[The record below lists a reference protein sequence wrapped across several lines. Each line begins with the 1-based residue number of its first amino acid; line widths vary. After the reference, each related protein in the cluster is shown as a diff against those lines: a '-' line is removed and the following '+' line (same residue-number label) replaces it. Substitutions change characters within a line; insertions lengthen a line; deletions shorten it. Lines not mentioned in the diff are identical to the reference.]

1 MSSSSRINLG
11 PGGAGLRFAIVG
23 SSTLKGKELA
33 ELLPDSAF
41 AAAEV
46 RLLDNEETTGQL
58 EAVGEEMTFVQRVA
72 ADNFEG
78 SDVVFFGSDADF
90 TRKHWTLASRAGSA
104 VVDLSYGL
112 ENEKGASVRAPWI
125 DRELGEMAPMD
136 LQPGPVVVAHPAAI
150 VLAILSLRL
159 KKLGTPKTAVSVV
172 FEPASERGRKGLD
185 ELHQQT
191 VNILSFQSLP
201 KDVYDAQVAF
211 NLLSSF
217 GAEATPTLAST
228 EKKVSDHFKSIVR
241 GEVQLPS
248 LMLLQAAVFHG
259 HAFSLYIE
267 FDREVTLGD
276 VAQAL
281 AGEHLEI
288 VHPPEEEAPNTVS
301 AAGQEA
307 IMVQLRPD
315 LEHKNGIWIW
325 AAADNLRV
333 QALNAIASAEQLVAS
348 RPRGQVQ

>member
-1 MSSSSRINLG
+1 MSSRTNLG

-33 ELLPDSAF
+33 EVLPESAL

-46 RLLDNEETTGQL
+46 RLLDDEETTGQL
-58 EAVGEEMTFVQRVA
+58 ESVGEEMTFVQRVA

-78 SDVVFFGSDADF
+78 ADVVFFGSDSDF
-90 TRKHWTLASRAGSA
+90 TRKNWTLATRAGSA

-125 DRELGEMAPMD
+125 DRELGEATRMD
-136 LQPGPVVVAHPAAI
+136 LQPGPVVVAHPAAV
-150 VLAILSLRL
+150 VLAMLMLRL
-159 KKLGTPKTAVSVV
+159 KKLGTATTAVSVV

-191 VNILSFQSLP
+191 VNILSFQALP

-211 NLLSSF
+211 NLLSSY
-217 GAEATPTLAST
+217 GGNSQPTLAST
-228 EKKVSDHFKSIVR
+228 EKKIGDHFKAVVR
-241 GEVQLPS
+241 GAVPMPS
-248 LMLLQAAVFHG
+248 LMLVQASVFHG
-259 HAFSLYIE
+259 HAFSLYLE
-267 FDREVTLGD
+267 FANEVSLGE
-276 VAQAL
+276 VGKVL

-288 VHPPEEEAPNTVS
+288 VHPPEEEAPSTVG

-307 IMVQLRPD
+307 ILVQLRPD
-315 LEHKNGIWIW
+315 LEHKNGVWIW

>member
-1 MSSSSRINLG
+1 MSSRTNLG

-23 SSTLKGKELA
+23 SSTLKGKELT
-33 ELLPDSAF
+33 ELLPDSVL

-46 RLLDNEETTGQL
+46 RLLDDEETTGQL
-58 EAVGEEMTFVQRVA
+58 ESVGEEMTFVQRVA

-78 SDVVFFGSDADF
+78 SDVVFFTSDGDF
-90 TRKHWTLASRAGSA
+90 TRKNWNLATRAGSA

-112 ENEKGASVRAPWI
+112 ENEKGASLRAPWI
-125 DRELGEMAPMD
+125 DRELGEMAPIE

-150 VLAILSLRL
+150 VLAILTLRL
-159 KKLGTPKTAVSVV
+159 KKLGPAKTEVCVV
-172 FEPASERGRKGLD
+172 FEPASERGRRGLD

-201 KDVYDAQVAF
+201 KEVYDAQVAF

-217 GAEATPTLAST
+217 GSQATPTLAST
-228 EKKVSDHFKSIVR
+228 EKKIADHFKSIVR
-241 GEVQLPS
+241 GEVPVPS
-248 LMLLQAAVFHG
+248 LMLLQASVFHG

-267 FDREVTLGD
+267 FEKEVLLGD
-276 VAQAL
+276 IAQAI

-315 LEHKNGIWIW
+315 LEHKNGMWIW

-333 QALNAIASAEQLVAS
+333 QALNAIGSAEQLVAS

>member
-1 MSSSSRINLG
+1 MSSRTNLG

-33 ELLPDSAF
+33 EILPESAF

-46 RLLDNEETTGQL
+46 RLLDDEETTGQL
-58 EAVGEEMTFVQRVA
+58 ESVGEEMTFVQRVA

-78 SDVVFFGSDADF
+78 ADVVFFGSDAVF
-90 TRKHWTLASRAGSA
+90 TKQHWNLATRAGSA
-104 VVDLSYGL
+104 VVDLSYAL

-125 DRELGEMAPMD
+125 DRELGETAPME
-136 LQPGPVVVAHPAAI
+136 LQPGPVIVAHPAAI
-150 VLAILSLRL
+150 VLAVLMLRI
-159 KKLGTPKTAVSVV
+159 KKLGNPKIATSVI
-172 FEPASERGRKGLD
+172 FEPASERGRRGLD

-201 KDVYDAQVAF
+201 KEVYDAQVAF
-211 NLLSSF
+211 NLLSTY
-217 GAEATPTLAST
+217 GGNAQPTLAST
-228 EKKVSDHFKSIVR
+228 EKKLVDHFKTIVR
-241 GEVQLPS
+241 GEIPVPS
-248 LMLLQAAVFHG
+248 LMLVQASVFHG

-267 FDREVTLGD
+267 MDKELSLGEI
-276 VAQAL
+276 AQAL
-281 AGEHLEI
+281 AGEHVEI
-288 VHPPEEEAPNTVS
+288 VHPPEEEAPSTVG

-315 LEHKNGIWIW
+315 LEHKNGVWIW

-333 QALNAIASAEQLVAS
+333 QGLNAIASAEQLVAS

>member
-1 MSSSSRINLG
+1 MSSRTNLG

-23 SSTLKGKELA
+23 SSTLKGKELT
-33 ELLPDSAF
+33 EILPESSL

-46 RLLDNEETTGQL
+46 RLLDDEETTGQL
-58 EAVGEEMTFVQRVA
+58 ESVGEEMTFVQRVA

-78 SDVVFFGSDADF
+78 ADVVFFGSDAAF
-90 TRKHWTLASRAGSA
+90 TKQHWNLATRAGSA

-125 DRELGEMAPMD
+125 DRELGETTPMD
-136 LQPGPVVVAHPAAI
+136 LQPGPVIVAHPAAV
-150 VLAILSLRL
+150 VLAILMLRL
-159 KKLGTPKTAVSVV
+159 KKLGKPKIATTVV

-201 KDVYDAQVAF
+201 KEVYDAQIAF
-211 NLLSSF
+211 NVLSTY
-217 GAEATPTLAST
+217 GGNAQPTLAST
-228 EKKVSDHFKSIVR
+228 EKKLVDHFKTIVR
-241 GEVQLPS
+241 GEVPVPS
-248 LMLLQAAVFHG
+248 LMLVQASVFHG

-267 FDREVTLGD
+267 LDKQLSLGE

-288 VHPPEEEAPNTVS
+288 VHPPEEEAPSTVN

-315 LEHKNGIWIW
+315 LEHPNGMWIW

-333 QALNAIASAEQLVAS
+333 QALNAIGSAEQLVAS

>member
-1 MSSSSRINLG
+1 MSSRTNLG

-23 SSTLKGKELA
+23 SSTLKGKELT
-33 ELLPDSAF
+33 EILPDSPL

-46 RLLDNEETTGQL
+46 RLLDDEETTGQL
-58 EAVGEEMTFVQRVA
+58 ESVGEEMTFVQRVA

-78 SDVVFFGSDADF
+78 ADVVFFGSDAAF
-90 TRKHWTLASRAGSA
+90 TKQHWNLATRAGSA
-104 VVDLSYGL
+104 VVDLSYAL
-112 ENEKGASVRAPWI
+112 ESEKGASIRAPWI
-125 DRELGEMAPMD
+125 DRELGEMVPMD
-136 LQPGPVVVAHPAAI
+136 LQPGPVIVAHPAAV
-150 VLAILSLRL
+150 VLAVLMLRL
-159 KKLGTPKTAVSVV
+159 KKLGNPKVATTVI
-172 FEPASERGRKGLD
+172 FEPASERGRRGLD

-201 KDVYDAQVAF
+201 KEVYDAQIAF
-211 NLLSSF
+211 NLLSTY
-217 GAEATPTLAST
+217 GGNAQPTLAST
-228 EKKVSDHFKSIVR
+228 EKKLVDHFKTIVR
-241 GEVQLPS
+241 GEVPVPS
-248 LMLLQAAVFHG
+248 LMLVQASVFHG

-267 FDREVTLGD
+267 FDKELSLGE

-281 AGEHLEI
+281 VGEHLEI
-288 VHPPEEEAPNTVS
+288 VHPPEEEAPSTVG

-315 LEHKNGIWIW
+315 LEHKNGVWIW

>member
-1 MSSSSRINLG
+1 MSSRTNLG

-23 SSTLKGKELA
+23 SSTLKGKELT
-33 ELLPDSAF
+33 EVLPDSAL

-46 RLLDNEETTGQL
+46 RLLDDEETTGQL
-58 EAVGEEMTFVQRVA
+58 ESVGEEMTFVQRVA

-78 SDVVFFGSDADF
+78 ADVVFFGSDPEF
-90 TRKHWTLASRAGSA
+90 TRKHWTLATRAGSV

-112 ENEKGASVRAPWI
+112 ENEKGASVRAPWV
-125 DRELGEMAPMD
+125 DRELGEIAPME
-136 LQPGPVVVAHPAAI
+136 LQPGPVVVAHPAAV
-150 VLAILSLRL
+150 VLAILMLRL
-159 KKLGTPKTAVSVV
+159 KKLGEPKTAVTVV

-201 KDVYDAQVAF
+201 KDVYDAQIAF
-211 NLLSSF
+211 NLLSSY
-217 GAEATPTLAST
+217 GGNSQPTLAST
-228 EKKVSDHFKSIVR
+228 EKKLVDHYKSIVR
-241 GEVQLPS
+241 GEVPVPS
-248 LMLLQAAVFHG
+248 LMLLQASVFHG
-259 HAFSLYIE
+259 HAFSFYME
-267 FDREVTLGD
+267 FPQEISLGD
-276 VAQAL
+276 VAKAL

-288 VHPPEEEAPNTVS
+288 VHPPEEEAPSNVG

-307 IMVQLRPD
+307 ILVQLRPD

-333 QALNAIASAEQLVAS
+333 QALNAIGSAEQLVAS

>member
-1 MSSSSRINLG
+1 MSSRTNLG

-33 ELLPDSAF
+33 EIIPDSAL

-46 RLLDNEETTGQL
+46 RLLDDEETTGQL

-78 SDVVFFGSDADF
+78 ADVVFFGSDAGF
-90 TRKHWTLASRAGSA
+90 TRQHWNLATRAGSA

-112 ENEKGASVRAPWI
+112 ENEKGATVRAPWI
-125 DRELGEMAPMD
+125 DRELGETAPME
-136 LQPGPVVVAHPAAI
+136 LQPGPVIVAHPAAI
-150 VLAILSLRL
+150 VLAVLMLRL
-159 KKLGTPKTAVSVV
+159 KKLGSPSSAVSVV

-191 VNILSFQSLP
+191 VNILSFQALP
-201 KDVYDAQVAF
+201 KDVYDAQIAF
-211 NLLSSF
+211 NLLSSY
-217 GAEATPTLAST
+217 GGNAQPTLAST
-228 EKKVSDHFKSIVR
+228 EKKVVDHLKTISR
-241 GEVQLPS
+241 GEVPVPS
-248 LMLLQAAVFHG
+248 LMLVQASVFHG

-267 FDREVTLGD
+267 FPKEVSLGE

-288 VHPPEEEAPNTVS
+288 VHPPVEEAPSTVN

-315 LEHKNGIWIW
+315 LEHKNGVWIW
-325 AAADNLRV
+325 AAADKLRV
-333 QALNAIASAEQLVAS
+333 QALNAIGSAEQLVAS

>member
-1 MSSSSRINLG
+1 M
-11 PGGAGLRFAIVG
+11 RFAIVG
-23 SSTLKGKELA
+23 SSTLKGKELT
-33 ELLPDSAF
+33 EILPESPLAG
-41 AAAEV
+41 AEV
-46 RLLDNEETTGQL
+46 RLLDDEETTGQL
-58 EAVGEEMTFVQRVA
+58 ESVGEEMTFVQRVA

-78 SDVVFFGSDADF
+78 TAVVFFGSDSDF
-90 TRKHWTLASRAGSA
+90 TRKNWHLATRAGSA

-125 DRELGEMAPMD
+125 DRELGEIAPIE

-150 VLAILSLRL
+150 VLAVLMLRL
-159 KKLGTPKTAVSVV
+159 KKLGVPKTAVSVV

-201 KDVYDAQVAF
+201 KDVYDAQIAF

-217 GAEATPTLAST
+217 GGNAQPTLASA
-228 EKKVSDHFKSIVR
+228 EKRIVDHFKSIVR
-241 GEVQLPS
+241 GEASAPSMMLVQAP
-248 LMLLQAAVFHG
+248 VFHG
-259 HAFSLYIE
+259 HAFSLYLE
-267 FDREVTLGD
+267 FDKEVLLGD
-276 VAQAL
+276 VAKAI

-288 VHPPEEEAPNTVS
+288 VHPPEEEAPNNVG

-315 LEHKNGIWIW
+315 LEHPNGIWIW
-325 AAADNLRV
+325 VAADNLRV
-333 QALNAIASAEQLVAS
+333 QALNAIGSAEQLVAS

>member
-1 MSSSSRINLG
+1 MSSRTNLG

-33 ELLPDSAF
+33 EVLPESPLAG
-41 AAAEV
+41 AEV
-46 RLLDNEETTGQL
+46 RLLDDEETTGQL
-58 EAVGEEMTFVQRVA
+58 ESVGEEMTFVQRVA

-78 SDVVFFGSDADF
+78 ADVVFFGSDAAF
-90 TRKHWTLASRAGSA
+90 TKQHWNLATRAGSA
-104 VVDLSYGL
+104 VVDLSYAL
-112 ENEKGASVRAPWI
+112 ENEKGATVRAPWI
-125 DRELGEMAPMD
+125 DHELGSSTPMD
-136 LQPGPVVVAHPAAI
+136 LQPGPVIVAHPAAV
-150 VLAILSLRL
+150 VLAVLMLRL
-159 KKLGTPKTAVSVV
+159 KKLGTPKVATTVI

-191 VNILSFQSLP
+191 VNILSFQPLP
-201 KDVYDAQVAF
+201 KDVYDAQIAF
-211 NLLSSF
+211 NVLSSY
-217 GAEATPTLAST
+217 GGNAQPTLAST
-228 EKKVSDHFKSIVR
+228 EKKIVDHFKSVVH
-241 GEVQLPS
+241 GEIPVPS
-248 LMLLQAAVFHG
+248 LMLVQASVFHG
-259 HAFSLYIE
+259 HAFSLYLE
-267 FDREVTLGD
+267 LDKQLSLGE

-288 VHPPEEEAPNTVS
+288 VHPPEEEAPSTVS

-315 LEHKNGIWIW
+315 LEHKNGLWIW

-333 QALNAIASAEQLVAS
+333 QALNAIGSAEQLVAS

>member
-1 MSSSSRINLG
+1 LSSRTNLG

-23 SSTLKGKELA
+23 SSTLKGKELT
-33 ELLPDSAF
+33 EILPDSPL

-46 RLLDNEETTGQL
+46 RLLDDEETTGQL
-58 EAVGEEMTFVQRVA
+58 ESVGEEMTFVQRVA

-78 SDVVFFGSDADF
+78 ADVVFFGSDAAF
-90 TRKHWTLASRAGSA
+90 TKQHWNLATRAGSA
-104 VVDLSYGL
+104 VVDLSYAL
-112 ENEKGASVRAPWI
+112 ESEKGASIRAPWI
-125 DRELGEMAPMD
+125 DRELGEMVPMD
-136 LQPGPVVVAHPAAI
+136 LQPGPVIVAHPAAV
-150 VLAILSLRL
+150 VLAVLMLRL
-159 KKLGTPKTAVSVV
+159 KKLGNPKVATTVI
-172 FEPASERGRKGLD
+172 FEPASERGRRGLD

-201 KDVYDAQVAF
+201 KEVYDAQIAF
-211 NLLSSF
+211 NLLSTY
-217 GAEATPTLAST
+217 GGNAQPTLAST
-228 EKKVSDHFKSIVR
+228 EKKLVDHFKTIVR
-241 GEVQLPS
+241 GEVPVPS
-248 LMLLQAAVFHG
+248 LMLVQASVFHG

-267 FDREVTLGD
+267 FDKELSLGE

-281 AGEHLEI
+281 VGEHLEI
-288 VHPPEEEAPNTVS
+288 VHPPEEEAPSTVG

-315 LEHKNGIWIW
+315 LEHKNGVWIW

>member
-1 MSSSSRINLG
+1 MSSRTNLG

-23 SSTLKGKELA
+23 SSTLKGKELT
-33 ELLPDSAF
+33 EILPDSAL

-46 RLLDNEETTGQL
+46 RLLDDENATGQL
-58 EAVGEEMTFVQRVA
+58 ESVGEEMTFVQRVA
-72 ADNFEG
+72 ADNIEG

-90 TRKHWTLASRAGSA
+90 TRKNWSLATRAGSL

-125 DRELGEMAPMD
+125 DRELGEIAKLE

-150 VLAILSLRL
+150 VLGVLMLRL
-159 KKLGTPKTAVSVV
+159 KKLGTPNAAVATV

-211 NLLSSF
+211 NLLSGY
-217 GAEATPTLAST
+217 GANAQPTLAST
-228 EKKVSDHFKSIVR
+228 EKKIVDHFKSIVR
-241 GEVQLPS
+241 GEAQLPA
-248 LMLLQAAVFHG
+248 LMLLQASVFHG
-259 HAFSLYIE
+259 HAFSLYLE
-267 FDREVTLGD
+267 FGKEVSLGE
-276 VAQAL
+276 VAKAL

-288 VHPPEEEAPNTVS
+288 VHPPEEEAPNTVA

-315 LEHKNGIWIW
+315 LERKNGVWIW

-333 QALNAIASAEQLVAS
+333 QALNAIGSAEQLVAS

>member
-1 MSSSSRINLG
+1 MSSRTNLG

-23 SSTLKGKELA
+23 SSTLKGKELT
-33 ELLPDSAF
+33 EILPESSL

-46 RLLDNEETTGQL
+46 RLLDDEETTGQL
-58 EAVGEEMTFVQRVA
+58 ESVGEEMTFVQRVA

-78 SDVVFFGSDADF
+78 ADVVFFGSDTAF
-90 TRKHWTLASRAGSA
+90 TKAHWNLATRAGSA
-104 VVDLSYGL
+104 VVDLSYAL

-125 DRELGEMAPMD
+125 DRELGETIPME
-136 LQPGPVVVAHPAAI
+136 LQPGPVIVAHPASV
-150 VLAILSLRL
+150 VLAILMLRL
-159 KKLGTPKTAVSVV
+159 KKLGSPKVATTVI

-211 NLLSSF
+211 NLLSAY
-217 GAEATPTLAST
+217 GGNAQPTLAST
-228 EKKVSDHFKSIVR
+228 EKKIVDHFKTVVR
-241 GEVQLPS
+241 GEVPVPS
-248 LMLLQAAVFHG
+248 LMLVQASVFHG

-267 FDREVTLGD
+267 FDKELSLGE

-288 VHPPEEEAPNTVS
+288 VHPPEEEAPSTVS

-315 LEHKNGIWIW
+315 LEHKNGVWIW

-333 QALNAIASAEQLVAS
+333 QALNAIGSAEQLVAS

>member
-1 MSSSSRINLG
+1 MSSRTNLG

-23 SSTLKGKELA
+23 SSTLKGKELT
-33 ELLPDSAF
+33 EILPDSPL

-46 RLLDNEETTGQL
+46 RLLDDEETTGQL
-58 EAVGEEMTFVQRVA
+58 ESVGEEMTFVQRVA

-78 SDVVFFGSDADF
+78 ADVVFFGSDAAF
-90 TRKHWTLASRAGSA
+90 TKQHWNLATRAGSA
-104 VVDLSYGL
+104 VVDLSYAL
-112 ENEKGASVRAPWI
+112 ESEKGASIRAPWI

-136 LQPGPVVVAHPAAI
+136 LQPGPVIVAHPAAV
-150 VLAILSLRL
+150 VLAVLMLRL
-159 KKLGTPKTAVSVV
+159 KKLGNPKVATTVI
-172 FEPASERGRKGLD
+172 FEPASERGRRGLD

-201 KDVYDAQVAF
+201 KEVYDAQIAF
-211 NLLSSF
+211 NLLSTY
-217 GAEATPTLAST
+217 GGNAQPTLAST
-228 EKKVSDHFKSIVR
+228 EKKLVDHFKTIVR
-241 GEVQLPS
+241 GEVPVPS
-248 LMLLQAAVFHG
+248 LMLVQASVFHG

-267 FDREVTLGD
+267 FDKELSLGE

-281 AGEHLEI
+281 VGEHLEI
-288 VHPPEEEAPNTVS
+288 VHPPEEEAPSTVG

-315 LEHKNGIWIW
+315 LEHKNGVWIW